1 MPDATPLNLRKVKR
15 LLGGLDASDRLTVS
29 SGLIELAGEMEPG
42 ARLTIDATASATLG
56 APLVVLRLPA
66 ESGEPSLHEA
76 LTPREREVARLLAAG
91 RRNREIAEALTIS
104 LSTVKDHVHH
114 VLTKTGHSNRAALA
128 ASLAKG

>member
-1 MPDATPLNLRKVKR
+1 MPDATPLNLRKIKR
-15 LLGGLDASDRLTVS
+15 LLGGLHASDRLSVS
-29 SGLIELAGEMEPG
+29 SGLIELATDMQPG
-42 ARLTIDATASATLG
+42 ARLTIDANASATLG

-66 ESGEPSLHEA
+66 ESNGPLLHES
-76 LTPREREVARLLAAG
+76 LTAREREVASLIAAG
-91 RRNREIAEALTIS
+91 RRNREIAAELSIA